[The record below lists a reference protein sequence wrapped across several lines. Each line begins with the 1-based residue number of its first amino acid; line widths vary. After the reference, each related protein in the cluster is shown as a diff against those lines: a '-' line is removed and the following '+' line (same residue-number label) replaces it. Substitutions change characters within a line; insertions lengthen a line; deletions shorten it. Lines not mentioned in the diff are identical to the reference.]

1 MSVPDSNSVIALIAM
16 KGHSSR
22 VKRKN
27 LRLVAGRPLYH
38 WVVSNLLAAKR
49 ISEVVIETDSDEIEA
64 DVRANFAVRVLRR
77 PDRLLGDD
85 VVMNEL
91 LEFHLSE
98 LEGEHFIQS
107 HATNPLVR
115 PETFDAGIAAYFEGL
130 PGHDSVFSVSRLQT
144 RLFWKNGE
152 AINHDPDHLIPTQNL
167 DPVYEENSCFYVF
180 SRASFAA
187 TGKRIGRH
195 PAMFPTEHLES
206 VDIDEMHQLVFAEHL
221 LNEARACAA
230 AGGDAIDA

>member
-1 MSVPDSNSVIALIAM
+1 MQEDKTVIALIAM

-27 LRLVAGRPLYH
+27 LRPVAGRPLYH

-64 DVRANFAVRVLRR
+64 DVRENFGLRVLRR

-98 LEGEHFIQS
+98 LDGEHFIQS

-115 PETFDAGIAAYFEGL
+115 PETFDAGIAAYFESL
-130 PGHDSVFSVSRLQT
+130 SAHDSVFSVSRLQT
-144 RLFWKNGE
+144 RLFWKTGE
-152 AINHDPDHLIPTQNL
+152 AINHDPEHLIPTQNL
-167 DPVYEENSCFYVF
+167 DPVFEENSCFYVF

-187 TGKRIGRH
+187 SGKRIGRQ
-195 PAMFPTEHLES
+195 PLMFPTEHLES

-221 LNEARACAA
+221 LTEARANAGPGGNA
-230 AGGDAIDA
+230 AGG

>member
-1 MSVPDSNSVIALIAM
+1 MQNQNSVIALIAM

-64 DVRANFAVRVLRR
+64 DVRENFGLRVLRR

-85 VVMNEL
+85 VVMNQL
-91 LEFHLSE
+91 LEFHLAE
-98 LEGEHFIQS
+98 LQGEHFIQS

-115 PETFDAGIAAYFEGL
+115 PESFDAGIDAYFDGL

-152 AINHDPDHLIPTQNL
+152 AINHDPDRLIPTQDL
-167 DPVYEENSCFYVF
+167 EPVYEENSCFYVF
-180 SRASFAA
+180 SRASFEA
-187 TGKRIGRH
+187 TGKRIGRQ
-195 PAMFPTEHLES
+195 PLMFPTEHLES

-221 LNEARACAA
+221 LNQAHSGTA
-230 AGGDAIDA
+230 AGGGGSVK